1 MRRAFFVVLLL
12 SFMAG
17 ERRIAWPASFDFT
30 TIDVLNSV
38 TTNAF
43 GINNQ
48 GQIVG
53 GYDGHGFL
61 LSRGTFTTIDVPN
74 SQGTGANRIND
85 RGQIVGNYG
94 DVSGRPLGFLLSGA
108 PSQPLTSRTVTGP
121 TPTGLTI
128 KARS

>member
-61 LSRGTFTTIDVPN
+61 LSRGTFTTIDFPN
-74 SQGTGANRIND
+74 SVTTNAFGINN
-85 RGQIVGNYG
+85 RGQIVGLYV
-94 DVSGRPLGFLLSGA
+94 DASGA
-108 PSQPLTSRTVTGP
+108 THGFVAEPAHP
-121 TPTGLTI
+121 
-128 KARS
+128 

>member
-43 GINNQ
+43 GINN
-48 GQIVG
+48 
-53 GYDGHGFL
+53 
-61 LSRGTFTTIDVPN
+61 
-74 SQGTGANRIND
+74 
-85 RGQIVGNYG
+85 RGQIVGLYV
-94 DVSGRPLGFLLSGA
+94 DASGA
-108 PSQPLTSRTVTGP
+108 THGFVAEPAHP
-121 TPTGLTI
+121 
-128 KARS
+128 

>member
-1 MRRAFFVVLLL
+1 MRRAFFVMLLL

-61 LSRGTFTTIDVPN
+61 LSRCTFTTIDVPN
-74 SQGTGANRIND
+74 SQGTETNRIND
-85 RGQIVGNYG
+85 RDQTVGRFTDDHFENN
-94 DVSGRPLGFLLSGA
+94 SHLM
-108 PSQPLTSRTVTGP
+108 
-121 TPTGLTI
+121 
-128 KARS
+128 